1 MNGRRSSWT
10 PLGNMLRRLLKN
22 SSGETHESRRTWIRK
37 NPFRFIFA
45 LLIIINITLIAINAG
60 LWITAA
66 YQKLFVRADFTSFYT
81 GFYIVRVGE
90 GSNLYDAALQSSYQ
104 QQFMDG
110 ITFEGGVLLFPN
122 PPFVAIVISPLSLLP
137 LSPAF
142 YVWSLMQ
149 LGLLI
154 WVLFSLNRLFSH
166 WDKRERIVLIITI
179 LAFWPLTYNF
189 LLGQFSLFLVIG
201 LLQMYIAMKNS
212 KLTQAGLWLVLLS
225 IKPHT
230 LLVPGMLT
238 LNRRY
243 WHAAITAVITGLF
256 IFIVTW
262 LIIGLKPW
270 QDYIRSLLSLGSFFG
285 KFGVTPSTEYTI
297 RGVLSNILGNSQG
310 TLINIIS
317 TILLLSGMIYVW
329 LIWRKGIPQD
339 DSRFS
344 LYFAFTI
351 LLSVFLSLH
360 LNPHDSLVLVLPV
373 AIFYDYLRQ
382 TNYPR
387 RVYSMLVLISPVVF
401 FIAAFTSYKI
411 FGLIHLPVI
420 IILILLAW
428 MVYYLIIDRR
438 RDPIHSV
445 ILKTT

>member
-1 MNGRRSSWT
+1 MEEEI
-10 PLGNMLRRLLKN
+10 LGLCLDNMSKRLLN
-22 SSGETHESRRTWIRK
+22 DSSAETHESRIAWIRK
-37 NPFRFIFA
+37 NPFNFILV

-66 YQKLFVRADFTSFYT
+66 YQKLFIRADFTSFYT
-81 GFYIVRVGE
+81 GFYMVRVGE
-90 GSNLYDAALQSSYQ
+90 GANLYNVALQSSYQ
-104 QQFMDG
+104 QQFMG
-110 ITFEGGVLLFPN
+110 GVTFEGGVLLFAN
-122 PPFVAIVISPLSLLP
+122 PPFVAVVLSPLSSLP
-137 LSPAF
+137 LSTAF
-142 YVWSLMQ
+142 YLWSLIQ
-149 LGLLI
+149 LSLLI
-154 WVLFSLNRLFSH
+154 WVLFSLNRLFSC
-166 WDKRERIVLIITI
+166 WNKKERIVLMIAI
-179 LAFWPLTYNF
+179 LAYWPLTYNF
-189 LLGQFSLFLVIG
+189 LLGQFSLLLVIG

-243 WHAAITAVITGLF
+243 WRVAVTAVITGLF

-270 QDYIRSLLSLGSFFG
+270 LEYIRSLLALGSFFG

-317 TILLLSGMIYVW
+317 TIILLLGMIYVW
-329 LIWRKGIPQD
+329 LLWRRGIPQD
-339 DSRFS
+339 GSRFS
-344 LYFAFTI
+344 LFFAFTV

-382 TNYPR
+382 SGYPR
-387 RVYSMLVLISPVVF
+387 RIYSILILISPLIF

-411 FGLIHLPVI
+411 FGVIHLPVI
-420 IILILLAW
+420 IMLILLGW
-428 MVYYLIIDRR
+428 MVYYLIIDHRR
-438 RDPIHSV
+438 EQVHSV
-445 ILKTT
+445 ILKAT